1 MVAENTTI
9 LIMAAGTGGHIFPAL
24 SIARKLREQGVR
36 TEWLGTRKGME
47 NELLA
52 DTGIKLHPI
61 AVKGL
66 RGKGIVGILL
76 APVMIVVAVCQSMRV
91 ISQVKPSCVLG
102 MGGFISGPGG
112 LATKIMGRQ
121 LLIHEQNAVA
131 GVTNRILARIADRV
145 FEAFPDTFPSSSKV
159 IHTGNPVRDDI
170 ISLEKPNDA
179 YANTDRPL
187 QLLVLGGSQG
197 AAAIN
202 AVVPEVLANWKGQD
216 CPYVWHQTGH
226 NSLQQTLDHYQ
237 SLGFGLSDHC
247 RVESFIDDM
256 CSAYA
261 WADLVI
267 CRAGASTVSELAVVG
282 LPALLVPYPYHSD
295 NQQTVNAQ
303 WLTQANA
310 AQLIQQT
317 DLTMDSL
324 LEILKD
330 LNNNREKLQRMSQQA
345 KSLAI
350 RNASE
355 FIAAQ
360 CLELAHV

>member
-9 LIMAAGTGGHIFPAL
+9 LIMAAGTGGHVFPAL
-24 SIARKLREQGVR
+24 SIAQKLSEQGVR

-61 AVKGL
+61 SVRGL
-66 RGKGIVGILL
+66 RGKGIAGILL
-76 APVMIVVAVCQSMRV
+76 APFMIVVAVVQSMRV

-102 MGGFISGPGG
+102 MGGFVSGPGG
-112 LATKIMGRQ
+112 LATKIMRRQ

-131 GVTNRILARIADRV
+131 GITNRILARIADRV
-145 FEAFPDTFPSSSKV
+145 FEAFPNTFPTSSKV

-170 ISLEKPNDA
+170 ISLKKRDDTFSS
-179 YANTDRPL
+179 TDRPM

-202 AVVPEVLANWKGQD
+202 AVVPEVLASWQEQD
-216 CPYVWHQTGH
+216 RPHVWHQTGH
-226 NSLQQTLDHYQ
+226 NLLQQTIDRYR
-237 SLGFGLSDHC
+237 SLGFDMSKQC

-256 CSAYA
+256 RSAYE

-267 CRAGASTVSELAVVG
+267 CRSGASTVSELAVVG
-282 LPALLVPYPYHSD
+282 LPALLVPYPYHRD

-303 WLTQANA
+303 WLTQAGA
-310 AQLIQQT
+310 AQLIQQN
-317 DLTMDSL
+317 DLTMESL
-324 LEILKD
+324 LKILKD
-330 LNNNREKLQRMSQQA
+330 LDSNREILQHMSRQA